1 VNVYSS
7 FSSPLP
13 LLRVVDITIIVV
25 REKRIKEE
33 ERFIT
38 RRDGYP
44 LSPSFFLSFFRLM

>member
-13 LLRVVDITIIVV
+13 VLRVVDITIIVV
-25 REKRIKEE
+25 RE
-33 ERFIT
+33 ERFIM

-44 LSPSFFLSFFRLM
+44 LSPSFFLSFFRLL